1 MSKLSILLA
10 DDSRFFRAIESQF
23 LQKTPAEILEA
34 DDCDTA
40 LAMVRN
46 ERPDLVY
53 LSFSLPPNG
62 GVDCC
67 QRLKKDP
74 ELRTIPVVIVC
85 DPDSPE
91 QPELA
96 RQNGCDACL
105 SKPLDKHSFLQLGRQ
120 FLPGV
125 REHRQPSFFRI
136 TILAG
141 GEEFTGKCLDLSGGG
156 MFIESQADLPA
167 GTDVELRFKLPGEPG
182 TQLSCRALISWL
194 NRKPDP
200 MKPHY
205 PHGLGIM
212 FVKLPEA
219 VHKAILRVS
228 DKKTS
233 S

>member
-1 MSKLSILLA
+1 MTKLSILLA

-53 LSFSLPPNG
+53 LSFSLPPTG
-62 GVDCC
+62 GLDCC
-67 QRLKKDP
+67 QRIKRDP

-96 RQNGCDACL
+96 RKKGCDAWL

-125 REHRQPSFFRI
+125 REHRQPTFFRV
-136 TILAG
+136 TILSE
-141 GEEFTGKCLDLSGGG
+141 GEEFAGKCLDLSGGG
-156 MFIESQADLPA
+156 MFVESQADLSP
-167 GTDVELRFKLPGEPG
+167 GTEIELSFKLPDGPG
-182 TQLSCRALISWL
+182 TQLSCRAVVSWL
-194 NRKPDP
+194 NRKPNP
-200 MKPHY
+200 LKPHY

-212 FVKLPEA
+212 FAKLPEA
-219 VHKAILRVS
+219 VHKAIMRIS

-233 S
+233 R

>member
-53 LSFSLPPNG
+53 ISFSLPPTG

-67 QRLKKDP
+67 QKIKKDP
-74 ELRTIPVVIVC
+74 ELRNIPVVLVC

-91 QPELA
+91 QPEIA
-96 RQNGCDACL
+96 RQKGCDAWL

-125 REHRQPSFFRI
+125 REHRQPTFFRV
-136 TILAG
+136 TFLYAG
-141 GEEFTGKCLDLSGGG
+141 QEYTGKCLDLSGGG
-156 MFIESQADLPA
+156 MFIESQADLPPA
-167 GTDVELRFKLPGEPG
+167 
-182 TQLSCRALISWL
+182 QILS
-194 NRKPDP
+194 
-200 MKPHY
+200 
-205 PHGLGIM
+205 
-212 FVKLPEA
+212 
-219 VHKAILRVS
+219 
-228 DKKTS
+228 
-233 S
+233 